1 MAVLNTFS
9 NPDPRAIDIAHALHQ
24 SGDTLLTV
32 LFDFR
37 ARGDYAEDRSDVEI
51 LLVQEHSPSEDQQ
64 ERVKL
69 LARPWQCLVPGPVD
83 SSAGAMDDPGGI
95 RTGPAQRQS
104 CCGAGLGPRR
114 DTLQLF
120 HGLRNPV
127 PAGPDQSQHQTGE
140 SPPRLLSESAVKGGA
155 G

>member
-104 CCGAGLGPRR
+104 CSFRISGCQLPLQMQQRIKR
-114 DTLQLF
+114 DTLSDFSHQVKVKVEVVI
-120 HGLRNPV
+120 GI
-127 PAGPDQSQHQTGE
+127 QHARQDFSGDE
-140 SPPRLLSESAVKGGA
+140 
-155 G
+155 